1 MPKPNARKPVF
12 SPLTMNGDRLTET
25 LFAEC
30 RRRNMTLKQIG
41 EAAGLTG
48 STLNTLLR
56 ERHVVPKY
64 DTIRR
69 LASAIGA
76 RIAII
81 TEDGQTVDPY
91 GPKQQQGSTAGTD
104 D

>member
-1 MPKPNARKPVF
+1 
-12 SPLTMNGDRLTET
+12 MNGDRLTEA
-25 LFAEC
+25 LFAES
-30 RRRNMTLKQIG
+30 RRRDMTLRQIG

-48 STLNTLLR
+48 ATLNTLLK

-69 LASAIGA
+69 LASAVGA

-81 TEDGQTVDPY
+81 TEDGRTVDPY
-91 GPKQQQGSTAGTD
+91 GPKEQQQESAAGAD

>member
-1 MPKPNARKPVF
+1 
-12 SPLTMNGDRLTET
+12 MNGDRLTEA

-30 RRRNMTLKQIG
+30 RRRNMTMRQIG

-48 STLNTLLR
+48 STLSTLLR

-91 GPKQQQGSTAGTD
+91 GPKERQERSTGAD